1 MASSPLIIPVFLPS
15 MGCRD
20 RCLFCNQKAAANGPP
35 SPSSVRHFIENSLFK
50 PTSLNRLSLR
60 GGKRLRGEAE
70 ANPEIPLF
78 ARNRLRNPKNDEIA
92 VPFGLAMTCK
102 DNVRVGIS
110 SSSYEESR
118 EKQVAFYG
126 GSFTA
131 IHRDDQVRYL
141 KEVQPFLASGLI
153 DSIRISTR
161 PDALDE
167 ETLSLLKEYRVKT
180 VEVGVQ
186 SMIDEVLL
194 LVHRGHCAADTVDAI
209 SRLKDKKFEV
219 GLQLMI
225 GLPGDTCDRFL
236 QTLDRV
242 IELKPDFL
250 RIHPT
255 LVLKGAPLEILW
267 RDGKYSPLHLDQAVQ
282 WLKKGILR
290 LENSSI
296 SVARIG
302 LQPTQELERDFL
314 AGPYHPAFRQLVDS
328 AIFFDMATSLLQVS
342 QKNGQALFFCHPK
355 EISNLR
361 GQRNEN
367 IQRLKKRF
375 KLSEILI
382 EERQELPRG
391 TLGLQTQGE
400 EVSIHRKSLVL

>member
-1 MASSPLIIPVFLPS
+1 MTSSPLIIPIFLPAI
-15 MGCRD
+15 GCREQ
-20 RCLFCNQKAAANGPP
+20 CLFCNQKAAAKGLL
-35 SPSSVRHFIENSLFK
+35 SSSSVRNFIE
-50 PTSLNRLSLR
+50 TSL
-60 GGKRLRGEAE
+60 A
-70 ANPEIPLF
+70 EIPYD
-78 ARNRLRNPKNDEIA
+78 KND
-92 VPFGLAMTCK
+92 
-102 DNVRVGIS
+102 
-110 SSSYEESR
+110 R

-131 IHRDDQVRYL
+131 THREDQVRYL
-141 KEVQPFLASGLI
+141 KEVRPFLTSGLI

-167 ETLSLLKEYRVKT
+167 ETLFLLKEYGVKT

-186 SMIDEVLL
+186 SMIDEVLFL
-194 LVHRGHCAADTVDAI
+194 AKRGHCAEDAVSAT
-209 SRLKDKKFEV
+209 SRLKRRGFEV

-242 IELKPDFL
+242 IELKPDFV

-267 RDGKYSPLHLDQAVQ
+267 RERRYSPLRLDEAVQ
-282 WLKKGILR
+282 WLKKGFLK

-296 SVARIG
+296 PVARIG
-302 LQPTQELERDFL
+302 LQPTRELERDYL
-314 AGPYHPAFRQLVDS
+314 AGPYHSSFRQLVDS
-328 AIFFDMATSLLQVS
+328 AIFFDMATSLLQNS
-342 QKNGQALFFCHPK
+342 QKNGQALFRCHPK

-361 GQRNEN
+361 GQKNEN
-367 IQRLKKRF
+367 ILTLKKQF
-375 KLSEILI
+375 KLREILI
-382 EERQELPRG
+382 DGKQALPRG
-391 TLGLQTQGE
+391 VLTLQTQGE

>member
-1 MASSPLIIPVFLPS
+1 MALSPLIIPVFLPS
-15 MGCRD
+15 MGCREQ
-20 RCLFCNQKAAANGPP
+20 CLFCNQKTAAEGLS
-35 SPSSVRHFIENSLFK
+35 SPSSVRNFIEASL
-50 PTSLNRLSLR
+50 
-60 GGKRLRGEAE
+60 A
-70 ANPEIPLF
+70 EIPYDK
-78 ARNRLRNPKNDEIA
+78 KN
-92 VPFGLAMTCK
+92 
-102 DNVRVGIS
+102 
-110 SSSYEESR
+110 R

-167 ETLSLLKEYRVKT
+167 EILPLLKEYGVKT
-180 VEVGVQ
+180 VEIGVQ
-186 SMIDEVLL
+186 SMIDEVLFL
-194 LVHRGHCAADTVDAI
+194 SKRGHCAEDTVSAT
-209 SRLKDKKFEV
+209 SRLRRWGFEV

-225 GLPGDTCDRFL
+225 GLPGDTCDLFL

-242 IELKPDFL
+242 VQLKPDFV

-255 LVLKGAPLEILW
+255 LVLEGAPLEILW
-267 RDGKYSPLHLDQAVQ
+267 REGRYSPLQLDEAVQ
-282 WLKKGILR
+282 WLKKGILK
-290 LENSSI
+290 LENSFI
-296 SVARIG
+296 PVARIG
-302 LQPTQELERDFL
+302 LQPTKELERNFL
-314 AGPYHPAFRQLVDS
+314 AGPYHPALHQLIHS
-328 AIFFDMATSLLQVS
+328 AIFFDMATSLLQIS

-361 GQRNEN
+361 GQKNEN
-367 IQRLKKRF
+367 ILRLKKHF

-382 EERQELPRG
+382 NGRQELPRG
-391 TLGLQTQGE
+391 TLGLQTQGG

>member
-1 MASSPLIIPVFLPS
+1 MAPLIIPIFLPS
-15 MGCRD
+15 LGCREQ
-20 RCLFCNQKAAANGPP
+20 CLFCNQKVAAKGL
-35 SPSSVRHFIENSLFK
+35 PSSSFVRNFIEASL
-50 PTSLNRLSLR
+50 
-60 GGKRLRGEAE
+60 A
-70 ANPEIPLF
+70 EIPYD
-78 ARNRLRNPKNDEIA
+78 KND
-92 VPFGLAMTCK
+92 
-102 DNVRVGIS
+102 
-110 SSSYEESR
+110 R
-118 EKQVAFYG
+118 EKQVAFYA

-131 IHRDDQVRYL
+131 THREDQLSYL
-141 KEVQPFLASGLI
+141 KEVQPFLTSGLI

-167 ETLSLLKEYRVKT
+167 ETLSLLKEYGVKT

-186 SMIDEVLL
+186 SMVDEVLFL
-194 LVHRGHCAADTVDAI
+194 AKRGHCPEDAVSAT
-209 SRLKDKKFEV
+209 SRLKRRGFEV

-267 RDGKYSPLHLDQAVQ
+267 RDGKYSPLNLDEAVQ
-282 WLKKGILR
+282 WLKKGILK
-290 LENSSI
+290 LENSSL

-302 LQPTQELERDFL
+302 LQATRELERDYL

-328 AIFFDMATSLLQVS
+328 SIFFDMATSLLQNS
-342 QKNGQALFFCHPK
+342 QKNGQALFLCHPK

-361 GQRNEN
+361 GQKNEN
-367 IQRLKKRF
+367 ILRLKMHF
-375 KLSEILI
+375 KLKEILI
-382 EERQELPRG
+382 EGRQELPRG
-391 TLGLQTQGE
+391 YLGLQTQGG